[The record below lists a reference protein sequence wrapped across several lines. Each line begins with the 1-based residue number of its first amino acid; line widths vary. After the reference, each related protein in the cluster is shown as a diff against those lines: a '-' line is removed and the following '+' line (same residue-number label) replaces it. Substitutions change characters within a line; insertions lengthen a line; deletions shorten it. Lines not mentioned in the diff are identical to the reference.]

1 MPSLARDRCRVSEKG
16 ASWDKAVTSPEN
28 FHEILAILCYF
39 GQAIRQLSVCWGEA
53 KLGDGLVL
61 VYGLP
66 DHHNVRLQSRVRHGL
81 DGVDC
86 RECVVIV
93 CYGKT
98 RNIFSFLPQHVLEE
112 LLGEEQM

>member
-1 MPSLARDRCRVSEKG
+1 MS
-16 ASWDKAVTSPEN
+16 ASWDKTVTCPEN
-28 FHEILAILCYF
+28 FHEILAILCDF
-39 GQAIRQLSVCWGEA
+39 GQAICQLSVCRGES
-53 KLGDGLVL
+53 KLGDSLVV